1 MSLLLLFTTPGA
13 AAPGIVARGIVAGGQ
28 YDAHHARRRARLV
41 AAAGALLLV
50 PAVRAGAA
58 TTIEGTGTLSAPIAT
73 VTGTGGPPATGAP
86 VAGGIVTVDYRA
98 HFAAQRRARLD
109 AAPSQIVLGA
119 QRLPPVVGSGTLA
132 APIATVTGSG
142 TPIATRR
149 AVRIL
154 APDYGAHRKAA
165 EARLDAL
172 RSQVLTPK
180 RRPATII
187 TGTGALLA
195 PIATLTGAGSPV
207 VTGAGTL
214 SAPLATLLGLGAPVV
229 TGSGTLAAPI
239 ATLTGA
245 GVGVITGAGTLSAP
259 IAQVIGTETRPPRLA
274 IDVRLAPVLALEP
287 SLGAT
292 IALAVRLAPVL
303 RVAPSLDPGP

>member
-86 VAGGIVTVDYRA
+86 VARGIVTVDYRA

-132 APIATVTGSG
+132 APIATLAGASADLLLGSG
-142 TPIATRR
+142 
-149 AVRIL
+149 V
-154 APDYGAHRKAA
+154 
-165 EARLDAL
+165 
-172 RSQVLTPK
+172 
-180 RRPATII
+180 
-187 TGTGALLA
+187 
-195 PIATLTGAGSPV
+195 
-207 VTGAGTL
+207 L
-214 SAPLATLLGLGAPVV
+214 SAPVASV
-229 TGSGTLAAPI
+229 
-239 ATLTGA
+239 TGA
-245 GVGVITGAGTLSAP
+245 GVGVVTGAGTLSAP
-259 IAQVIGTETRPPRLA
+259 IAQLLGTETRPPRLR
-274 IDVRLAPVLALEP
+274 IDVRLAPMLALEP
-287 SLGAT
+287 SLAAT
-292 IALAVRLAPVL
+292 LTLAAQLSPVL
-303 RVAPSLDPGP
+303 RVEPSLDPGP